1 MSVGAEIARAFGR
14 LLESRL
20 DVETLRAAEAGV
32 FPDALLQET
41 LELGLAD
48 ALVPE
53 SRGGFGLRWRD
64 LAPLFRAAGAAALP
78 VPIGEH
84 MLARLLIAE
93 AGAAFPDGLLVLPA
107 RPGPPLTA
115 SSAGVSGALAAV
127 PWAGAASHIVAEGVQ
142 DGAARTLLLTR
153 ADLAGCETPSLSREP
168 YQTLTL
174 EGVTPAA
181 VGPGQAGRLL
191 HLGAALRSLQIA
203 GALEKALE
211 MCVDYAQTRRQFGR
225 PIGKFQAVQ
234 QMLAELS
241 NEVAA
246 VNAVTDA
253 TVAALDRGRADAA
266 TAVAKARASAAAD
279 KASALAHEVFAA
291 IGVTEELG
299 LHHLTRRLWQWRDDF
314 GDETYWADRLG
325 RDLLAS
331 RDRDLWSD
339 IVGAFDASG

>member
-1 MSVGAEIARAFGR
+1 MSVGDEIARAFGR
-14 LLESRL
+14 LIETRL
-20 DVETLRAAEAGV
+20 DVETLRAAEAGA
-32 FPDALLQET
+32 FPDALFRET

-84 MLARLLIAE
+84 MLARMLIAE
-93 AGAAFPDGLLVLPA
+93 AGAPAPDGLIALPA
-107 RPGPPLTA
+107 RPGAPLTV
-115 SSAGVSGALAAV
+115 SRAGVSGALAAV
-127 PWAGAASHIVAEGVQ
+127 PWGGAASHLVAEGVR
-142 DGAARTLLLTR
+142 DGTAQTLLLAR
-153 ADLAGCETPSLSREP
+153 ADVVGRPTPSLSREP
-168 YQTLTL
+168 YETLTL
-174 EGVTPAA
+174 EAVAPAA
-181 VGPGQAGRLL
+181 AGPGEAGRLL

-203 GALEKALE
+203 GALEKVLAL
-211 MCVDYAQTRRQFGR
+211 CVDYAQTRRQFGR

-241 NEVAA
+241 NEAAA

-253 TVAALDRGRADAA
+253 AVAALDRGRADAA

-314 GDETYWADRLG
+314 GDEAYWADRLG

-331 RDRDLWSD
+331 PDRDLWARV
-339 IVGAFDASG
+339 VGAFDASA